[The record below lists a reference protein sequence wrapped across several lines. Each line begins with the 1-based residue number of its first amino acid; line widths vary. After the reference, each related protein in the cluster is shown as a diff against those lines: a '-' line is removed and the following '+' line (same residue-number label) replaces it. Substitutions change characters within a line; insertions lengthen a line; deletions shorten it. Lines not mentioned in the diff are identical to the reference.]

1 MPDIINV
8 AGYGGWVTR
17 TVISMCYTAPVS
29 ILLTTTYHV
38 GGSSVIIVITTHC
51 GGAAR
56 SQHGNRLCG
65 HSVAGASQ
73 AGHLVIWLQ
82 PTAGVKSPDWFNCSR
97 AVLGWAGLGWAGIK
111 LINPLA
117 PGKYFIWL
125 HGPAPPRAAAPAPGH
140 LSPLCGAELGPGEV
154 QHKLEDGRLQLI
166 ISTICLVH
174 IEMG

>member
-1 MPDIINV
+1 MRWGEECGYLGLHFTQAVEIGSLVSPYQLLAR
-8 AGYGGWVTR
+8 AGLSARHYKCSRVRGRVTR

-38 GGSSVIIVITTHC
+38 GGSSVIIVITTHY
-51 GGAAR
+51 GGAAS

-97 AVLGWAGLGWAGIK
+97 AVLGWAGLGWAG
-111 LINPLA
+111 L
-117 PGKYFIWL
+117 G
-125 HGPAPPRAAAPAPGH
+125 RAG
-140 LSPLCGAELGPGEV
+140 LGWAG
-154 QHKLEDGRLQLI
+154 LGRAGL
-166 ISTICLVH
+166 
-174 IEMG
+174 G

>member
-1 MPDIINV
+1 MSPYQLLAR
-8 AGYGGWVTR
+8 AGLCGRHYKCSRVLGRVTR

-38 GGSSVIIVITTHC
+38 GGSSVIILITTHRS
-51 GGAAR
+51 GAAS

-82 PTAGVKSPDWFNCSR
+82 PTVGVKSPDWFNCSH

-117 PGKYFIWL
+117 PGKYFICL
-125 HGPAPPRAAAPAPGH
+125 HGPAPPRAAAPALHGH
-140 LSPLCGAELGPGEV
+140 LSGRKNYKNCGDERW
-154 QHKLEDGRLQLI
+154 K
-166 ISTICLVH
+166 
-174 IEMG
+174 

>member
-1 MPDIINV
+1 MPLQHVRVTMMRWGEECGYLGLHFTQAVEIGSLV
-8 AGYGGWVTR
+8 SPYQLLARAGLSARHYKCSRVRVTR

-97 AVLGWAGLGWAGIK
+97 AVLGWAGLGWAG
-111 LINPLA
+111 
-117 PGKYFIWL
+117 
-125 HGPAPPRAAAPAPGH
+125 
-140 LSPLCGAELGPGEV
+140 LGWAG
-154 QHKLEDGRLQLI
+154 LG
-166 ISTICLVH
+166 
-174 IEMG
+174 